1 MTSSFPPPSPAP
13 AGTRPWWRRPA
24 LIVLALVFL
33 PPVGLVLLWTSPW
46 RRPAKVAVSVVG
58 GLYCL
63 IWFAAVVADPKKP
76 DTARPVAA
84 ATATASSPS
93 PSASAWAS
101 PSTATAAPTPTAT
114 ATATPAPTPTQAPV
128 PAQPSAPS
136 EAAPPKADVYFADCA
151 AAWAGGAAPLH
162 RGDAGYRAGLDSDG
176 DGTACETRPG
186 HGSSGGSGASGGST
200 GGSSST
206 GGSTGGSSGG
216 TSSSG
221 SSSSSGGGG
230 GDAYYANC
238 SAAKAAGAAP
248 LHRGEPGYR
257 PALDRDGNGVAC
269 E

>member
-1 MTSSFPPPSPAP
+1 M
-13 AGTRPWWRRPA
+13 
-24 LIVLALVFL
+24 IVLALVFL

-84 ATATASSPS
+84 ATATAPS
-93 PSASAWAS
+93 PSASASASAS
-101 PSTATAAPTPTAT
+101 PGTATAAPTPTAT
-114 ATATPAPTPTQAPV
+114 ATATPTPTPTQAPV

-176 DGTACETRPG
+176 DGTACETRPA
-186 HGSSGGSGASGGST
+186 HGSSGGSSSSGGST
-200 GGSSST
+200 GGSSSSGGST

-216 TSSSG
+216 TSSSGG

-257 PALDRDGNGVAC
+257 AGLDRDGDGTAC